1 MNQTGMSYKPIFGTG
16 VARSGGGLYSS
27 CLSTHPD
34 MMVACCPNLELFRSF
49 RNAVIR
55 TKGTPALRS
64 AVPPSSALQDY
75 YGTNERIAV
84 LDLLLETDLDVPFD
98 QSEWDS
104 LHEISVARGDLE
116 SADLTPYYGR
126 MRGTT
131 YRDLFANLLDLIA
144 DARNARSRRWV
155 GFHEAWALDAFP
167 ALARSFP
174 DARFL
179 IMLRDPRAII
189 NSQIASGLRTP
200 SMATHTL
207 SYIRH
212 WRKYVALAFRYLQS
226 SLFRGRLHVTAHD
239 LVVTSPRETLT
250 GICNAFDLDLDDRM
264 LDTNN
269 FIDYTT
275 GQTWKGN
282 SSFEE
287 RTVGLSGHRA
297 MRWRQKLAESTLN
310 LIEYLA
316 GPDLKLAGFP
326 VFTRFA
332 DPAARLEPAVVRDF
346 LEDLRVPTNWR
357 SDLEDPLADL
367 GLETG
372 RRALLTVASPPE
384 DESLIRRCFLFREQ
398 YDALRSEHRPLLRPI
413 DSAQQEPARSM

>member
-1 MNQTGMSYKPIFGTG
+1 M
-16 VARSGGGLYSS
+16 
-27 CLSTHPD
+27 
-34 MMVACCPNLELFRSF
+34 
-49 RNAVIR
+49 
-55 TKGTPALRS
+55 
-64 AVPPSSALQDY
+64 PPSSALQDY
-75 YGTNERIAV
+75 YGTNDRIAV
-84 LDLLLETDLDVPFD
+84 LDLLLEMDLDIPFD
-98 QSEWDS
+98 QAEWDS
-104 LHEISVARGDLE
+104 LHEISVARGNLE

-131 YRDLFANLLDLIA
+131 YRDLFANLLDIIA
-144 DARNARSRRWV
+144 DARNARSVRWV

-174 DARFL
+174 DSRFL

-189 NSQIASGLRTP
+189 SSQIGAGERDP
-200 SMATHTL
+200 SLATHML

-212 WRKYVALAFRYLQS
+212 WRKYVALAFQYLQS
-226 SLFRGRLHVTAHD
+226 PLFRGRLHVTAHD
-239 LVVTSPRETLT
+239 LVVSSPRDTLA
-250 GICNAFDLDLDDRM
+250 GICKAFDLDLDDRM

-287 RTVGLSGHRA
+287 RTVGISAHRA
-297 MRWRQKLAESTLN
+297 TRWRQKLAESTLN

-316 GPDLKLAGFP
+316 GPDLQLAGFP

-332 DPAARLEPAVVRDF
+332 DPAVKLEPAVISDF
-346 LEDLRVPTNWR
+346 LQGLRLPTKWR

-367 GLETG
+367 GLETV
-372 RRALLTVASPPE
+372 RRALLTIASPPE
-384 DESLIRRCFLFREQ
+384 DEDLIRRCFLFREV
-398 YDALRSEHRPLLRPI
+398 YGALHSGHRPLLQQSI
-413 DSAQQEPARSM
+413 SSAHKDPVRSM